1 MIIDGYYA
9 QTLFDNHVSPE
20 EEPAGEEVL
29 ERGSREGGSE
39 SKPFYKNIWEK
50 QLLSI
55 ALKSYRNTAGQLTW
69 SQKSRM
75 KMTRFW
81 VS

>member
-39 SKPFYKNIWEK
+39 SKPFYKNI
-50 QLLSI
+50 
-55 ALKSYRNTAGQLTW
+55 
-69 SQKSRM
+69 
-75 KMTRFW
+75 
-81 VS
+81 